1 MSTRESTSRTIPGD
15 TEMPS
20 LLNSEQRTRSIVRAG
35 LMGIAVN
42 FVYAL
47 LKGGI
52 GLMSGSIAIFLDA
65 LNNMSDAVTAVIA
78 AAGARLARRPA
89 DRFHPFGHGRV
100 EYLSSLAISVII
112 VVIGVMSL
120 TSAVKKIIHPEAAH
134 YTLLMLLIMAT
145 GVVAKLSLGIYT
157 LRAGRRESSDSLRGA
172 GTENLF
178 DAFVTL
184 ATILSA
190 LILIEWG
197 IDLDGWFGAAISLL
211 LIRAGAKITRRT
223 LSNILGR
230 RAESSLTRYIKSIIA
245 SFPGVQGVYDLV
257 LNNYGPS
264 YMVGSVNI
272 AVAEGMTA
280 GAIHMLTRDIE
291 QTIESRC
298 GIYLN
303 VGIYAEP
310 SDPETLR
317 LRSDISRIVTAHAG
331 AMEIHGFLL
340 DRKRGQV
347 SFDVVTDFTVRHRCE
362 FCHTLERELAARY
375 PAYSFLIHADFDYSD

>member
-1 MSTRESTSRTIPGD
+1 
-15 TEMPS
+15 MPS

-120 TSAVKKIIHPEAAH
+120 TSAVRKIIHPEAAH

-190 LILIEWG
+190 LILSVVLLAARKEKPSG
-197 IDLDGWFGAAISLL
+197 TDVLLGVYLGVPNYLSSLFLLRSLSEVPAMAAYPVYSLGAVAVVALFSLL
-211 LIRAGAKITRRT
+211 LFGERPDRREMRA
-223 LSNILGR
+223 L
-230 RAESSLTRYIKSIIA
+230 
-245 SFPGVQGVYDLV
+245 
-257 LNNYGPS
+257 
-264 YMVGSVNI
+264 
-272 AVAEGMTA
+272 AV
-280 GAIHMLTRDIE
+280 I
-291 QTIESRC
+291 
-298 GIYLN
+298 
-303 VGIYAEP
+303 
-310 SDPETLR
+310 
-317 LRSDISRIVTAHAG
+317 
-331 AMEIHGFLL
+331 
-340 DRKRGQV
+340 
-347 SFDVVTDFTVRHRCE
+347 
-362 FCHTLERELAARY
+362 LAAI
-375 PAYSFLIHADFDYSD
+375 LLLNL